1 MPRAANSSGNCSIFC
16 STLRRR
22 LARKQAVEEVQ
33 PAVYALSERRDIK
46 RRGDGNSTAHN
57 VDSRIALFAKPLE
70 QYVAAERD
78 THRVDDG
85 MPSCEA
91 SQYPV
96 RLLAIAGVIGTGLQ
110 V

>member
-16 STLRRR
+16 STLRRGR
-22 LARKQAVEEVQ
+22 EEVQAVKEVQ
-33 PAVYALSERRDIK
+33 PAVYAFLERRDIK

-78 THRVDDG
+78 THLRRRRHAELRSVAVSSPPLGYRRRD
-85 MPSCEA
+85 
-91 SQYPV
+91 
-96 RLLAIAGVIGTGLQ
+96 RHGLQ